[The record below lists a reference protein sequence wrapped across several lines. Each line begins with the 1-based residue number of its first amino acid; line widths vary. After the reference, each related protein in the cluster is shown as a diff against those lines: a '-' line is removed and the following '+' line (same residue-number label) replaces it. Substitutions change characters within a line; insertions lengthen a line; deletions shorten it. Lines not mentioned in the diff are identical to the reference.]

1 MAVQLREVAC
11 RWCGQIFFVCQRCD
25 FGRRYCG
32 EPCRRKA
39 RKRDVRRARRKYAGS
54 PKGRLN
60 NRDRQRRFRRRRR
73 RAWNDETKPHTVTDQ
88 SSQLGLPGVSCSHD
102 EAPAEI
108 GLTESLSTAS
118 STLSDR
124 VQQPLLQP
132 LCVANGSETT
142 KEVAEQAYR
151 ATSLSSGPPVRV
163 AQCHFCGRWA
173 EVVKTTAIRGRFRR
187 RPHGKYMN
195 LRRRE

>member
-39 RKRDVRRARRKYAGS
+39 RKRDVRRAQRKYAGR

-60 NRDRQRRFRRRRR
+60 NRDRQRRFRMRRRTT
-73 RAWNDETKPHTVTDQ
+73 WNNERNTHTVTHQ

-102 EAPAEI
+102 VIHAES
-108 GLTESLSTAS
+108 GPTEPLARVS
-118 STLSDR
+118 STQSDPVR
-124 VQQPLLQP
+124 QTRLQP
-132 LCVANGSETT
+132 LCVLHGSETT
-142 KEVAEQAYR
+142 KEVEEQAYK
-151 ATSLSSGPPVRV
+151 ATSRASGRPVRV
-163 AQCHFCGRWA
+163 AQCHLCGRWG
-173 EVVKTTAIRGRFRR
+173 EVVETTAVRGRFRR